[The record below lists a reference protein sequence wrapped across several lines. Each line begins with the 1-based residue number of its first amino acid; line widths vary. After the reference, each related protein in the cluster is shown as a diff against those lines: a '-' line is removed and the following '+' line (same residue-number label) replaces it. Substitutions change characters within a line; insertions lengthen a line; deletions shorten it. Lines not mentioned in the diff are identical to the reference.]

1 VKPSWIFGVQSV
13 KALLAARPAAAREL
27 LVSRE
32 ARGPREE
39 IRQLAL
45 AGGIRVTEAEPRKIA
60 EICGSDTHQG
70 VAALA
75 PLPAYADWDQLRN
88 REPHRLAVLDSITD
102 PQNLGAII
110 RSAEALGF
118 SGAVIPVDRA
128 AGLSSTAHK
137 ASAGAMEWLPVAQ
150 VVNLARALRDLKND
164 GYWIYA
170 ADPEGDSTLAATEFS
185 GKIAVVVGSEGKGI
199 RPGVDKEV
207 DFRVRIEAPGHTESL
222 NASVASGIMFYLVAS
237 GCSRNRSGS

>member
-1 VKPSWIFGVQSV
+1 MR
-13 KALLAARPAAAREL
+13 ALFSARPTAAREL

-39 IRQLAL
+39 IRKLAL

-60 EICGSDTHQG
+60 EVCGSDAHQG

-75 PLPAYADWDQLRN
+75 PLPGYVDWDLLRV

-110 RSAEALGF
+110 RSAECLGF

-128 AGLSSTAHK
+128 AGFSAAAHK

-150 VVNLARALRDLKND
+150 VVNLARALRDLKKD

-170 ADPEGDSTLAATEFS
+170 ADPAGDTVLSETEFA
-185 GKIAVVVGSEGKGI
+185 GKIALVVGSEGKGI
-199 RPGVDKEV
+199 RPGVDREV

-222 NASVASGIMFYLVAS
+222 NASVASGIIFYLAAS
-237 GCSRNRSGS
+237 SCFRKRSGS